1 MTVSV
6 QMFGGE
12 AAEILSEMQARSFQG
27 TPEQLW
33 SGKEFAALFQHP
45 GTKAMILSEGSEA
58 AETAGFLMWRQVAD
72 EAEILTIAV
81 LPTHRG
87 RGFGQR
93 LLKAFYEQARVA
105 GVRDVFLEV
114 RADNKAAERLY
125 TKAGFDRVGRRKNYY
140 GGRGAEKQ
148 DALIMKYSLDPYS
161 SCKI

>member
-12 AAEILSEMQARSFQG
+12 AAEILSEMQARSFQD

-33 SGKEFAALFQHP
+33 SGKEFAALFQHS
-45 GTKAMILSEGSEA
+45 GTKAMILSVA

-81 LPTHRG
+81 LPACRG
-87 RGFGQR
+87 RGLGQR
-93 LLKAFYEQARVA
+93 LLEEFYEQARVA
-105 GVRDVFLEV
+105 GVRDIFLEV
-114 RADNKAAERLY
+114 RADNKAAESLY
-125 TKAGFDRVGRRKNYY
+125 AKAGFDRVGRRKNYY

-148 DALIMKYSLDPYS
+148 DALIMKYSLDPHS
-161 SCKI
+161 ACKI